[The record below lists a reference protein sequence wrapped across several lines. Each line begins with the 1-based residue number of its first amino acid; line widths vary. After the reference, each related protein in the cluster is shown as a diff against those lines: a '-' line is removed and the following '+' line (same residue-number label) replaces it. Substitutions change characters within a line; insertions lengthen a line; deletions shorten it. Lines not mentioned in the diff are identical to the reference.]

1 MIAEALS
8 PSFGVLGFGGLVAF
22 ILGSV
27 MLMDTTLLAYQIA
40 FPIILSLAAI
50 SALLLIVTFKLALK
64 ARKQVVVSGVQ
75 TMVGTTAE
83 AMESFEFSGSVRVQ
97 GEIWQATSQHPVEKG
112 DLIQIKTVNGL
123 MLEVEAQQ

>member
-40 FPIILSLAAI
+40 FPVI
-50 SALLLIVTFKLALK
+50 SALLLIVTLKLAFK
-64 ARKQVVVSGVQ
+64 ARKQAVVSGVQ
-75 TMVGTTAE
+75 TLT
-83 AMESFEFSGSVRVQ
+83 
-97 GEIWQATSQHPVEKG
+97 EIST
-112 DLIQIKTVNGL
+112 D
-123 MLEVEAQQ
+123 